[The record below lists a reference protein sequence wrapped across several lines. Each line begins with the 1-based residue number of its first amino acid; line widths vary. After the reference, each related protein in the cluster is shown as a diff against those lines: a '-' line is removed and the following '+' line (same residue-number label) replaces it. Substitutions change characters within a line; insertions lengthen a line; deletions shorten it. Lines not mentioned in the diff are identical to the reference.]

1 MEEVT
6 GVCVERTFPARC
18 DGLLKLKERMR
29 YARQGH
35 FLNENPFVIFM
46 YIFTLVL
53 DMYIYVYVIGLVH
66 SKGEYTICKRNGR
79 WKWLWVY
86 AKKGSLSNNRTLL
99 RYIFPTS
106 QRVELAFADLTNTQR
121 RDGINATTDNIYT
134 YNQKQYGKELQ

>member
-1 MEEVT
+1 
-6 GVCVERTFPARC
+6 
-18 DGLLKLKERMR
+18 
-29 YARQGH
+29 
-35 FLNENPFVIFM
+35 
-46 YIFTLVL
+46 
-53 DMYIYVYVIGLVH
+53 MYIYVYVIGLVH

-134 YNQKQYGKELQ
+134 TRNNTAKNYSEKSGMNGVGAVL